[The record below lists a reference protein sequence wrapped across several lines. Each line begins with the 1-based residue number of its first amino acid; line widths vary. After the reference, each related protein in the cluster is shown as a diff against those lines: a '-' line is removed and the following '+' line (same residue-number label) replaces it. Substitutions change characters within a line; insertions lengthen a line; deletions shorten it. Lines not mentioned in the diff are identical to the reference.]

1 MDKKDQ
7 GEDVVIKGKLYREP
21 SSDIYNSDEKKTF
34 KFDTKGT
41 TESVATEATSQA
53 AQSGVQAVI
62 AQVQTQAAN
71 LGASGLIAVGSA
83 GAFQVEHMHD
93 NYTEAYNKA
102 EPLVEELIETGTIS
116 VETIAVSLPPD
127 SKFQGKE
134 LPVAETVL
142 GKPVGEYKKQVDAE
156 KNKSDEQKAI
166 EEQFRK
172 SVSPPTPGDE
182 KDGSVTSINEEDRS
196 MT

>member
-62 AQVQTQAAN
+62 AQVQTQ
-71 LGASGLIAVGSA
+71 
-83 GAFQVEHMHD
+83 
-93 NYTEAYNKA
+93 
-102 EPLVEELIETGTIS
+102 
-116 VETIAVSLPPD
+116 
-127 SKFQGKE
+127 
-134 LPVAETVL
+134 
-142 GKPVGEYKKQVDAE
+142 
-156 KNKSDEQKAI
+156 
-166 EEQFRK
+166 
-172 SVSPPTPGDE
+172 
-182 KDGSVTSINEEDRS
+182 
-196 MT
+196 